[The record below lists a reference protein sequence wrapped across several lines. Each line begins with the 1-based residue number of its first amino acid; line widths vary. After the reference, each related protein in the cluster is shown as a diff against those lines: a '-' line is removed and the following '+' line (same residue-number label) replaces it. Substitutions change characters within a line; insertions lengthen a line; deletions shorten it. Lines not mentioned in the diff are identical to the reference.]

1 MSTSTIPSFKVGQVI
16 FLIPKGER
24 RVVPAQVTEEILRR
38 TMSGEE
44 TVWMLRL
51 AGSQKTAPL
60 DPEAAEYFTDVDALR
75 DIMIQRTTQQVKSML
90 DKTVEIAEEAFGR
103 RLQPTEL
110 PSASDKFEEEQSMT
124 VVLPDGTKAKV
135 RSK

>member
-1 MSTSTIPSFKVGQVI
+1 MNTTPSFKVGQVI

-44 TVWMLRL
+44 IVWMLRL

-60 DPEAAEYFTDVDALR
+60 DPDAAEYFTDDILR
-75 DIMIQRTTQQVKSML
+75 DVMIQRTTQQVKSML

-103 RLQPTEL
+103 QSQPAEL
-110 PSASDKFEEEQSMT
+110 PSALDESDDEQPMT